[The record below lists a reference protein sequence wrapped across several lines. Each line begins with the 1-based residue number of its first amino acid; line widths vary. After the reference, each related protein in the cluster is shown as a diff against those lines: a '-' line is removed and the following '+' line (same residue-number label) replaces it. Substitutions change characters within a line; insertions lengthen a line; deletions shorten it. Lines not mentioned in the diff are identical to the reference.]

1 MTYSRMSLSVQL
13 VHLFFS
19 FLLIVPG
26 SFSAVTA
33 QNTKSIGGTT
43 AVGTAQ
49 TIGKVG
55 NTVAVELKVAGPS
68 GQKTPL
74 QIACLF
80 EYTEGDIFNSPPALP
95 ASVNGMVHLDQAFH
109 GLITEVRKSGRFQ
122 GHALETLLITPSPGV
137 IPATKLLLIGLG
149 DRTKFTPELM
159 KQVTTVG
166 FREASRLGVDSY
178 SQASD
183 LKDAGIDS
191 PTAEVA
197 KQIINGLSAAY
208 QTQLYLQQQKLSSPS
223 PVRKLTILAGPAFF
237 DITKQGLTD
246 ALINLP
252 QN

>member
-1 MTYSRMSLSVQL
+1 MVVLGSYNEVLAQSTNP
-13 VHLFFS
+13 FS
-19 FLLIVPG
+19 
-26 SFSAVTA
+26 
-33 QNTKSIGGTT
+33 GTT

-49 TIGKVG
+49 TIGKIG

-80 EYTEGDIFNSPPALP
+80 EYTEGDITNSPPALP

-109 GLITEVRKSGRFQ
+109 GIITEIRKSGRFQ
-122 GHALETLLITPSPGV
+122 GHALETLLITPGDGV
-137 IPATKLLLIGLG
+137 IPATRLLLIGLG

-166 FREASRLGVDSY
+166 YREASRLGVDSY

-191 PTAEVA
+191 PTMEVA
-197 KQIINGLSAAY
+197 KQMIEGLSAAY
-208 QTQLYLQQQKLSSPS
+208 QTQRYLHQHKLSSPS
-223 PVRKLTILAGPAFF
+223 PVRKLTILSGPAFF
-237 DITKQGLTD
+237 DMTRQGLTD
-246 ALINLP
+246 ALINVS